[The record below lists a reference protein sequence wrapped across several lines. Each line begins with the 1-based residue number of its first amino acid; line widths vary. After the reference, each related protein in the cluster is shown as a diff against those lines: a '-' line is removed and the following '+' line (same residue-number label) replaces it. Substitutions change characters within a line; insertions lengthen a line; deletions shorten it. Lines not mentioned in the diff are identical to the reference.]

1 MIGRIVTLSV
11 EKRWLVLLLTIA
23 AALLGIGALRQLPID
38 AVPDIT
44 NNQVQINVVAPALS
58 PDQIEK
64 QVAFTVET
72 ALAGIPGL
80 EYTRSLSRNGFAQ
93 ITAVFGEKTDIYFAR
108 AQVAERLRTAEEDL
122 PEGVNPEMGPIAT
135 GLGDI
140 FMWTVEY
147 RELDQVHHRNGEPGL
162 QRDASYI
169 TPEGDHLVSDADKA
183 TYLRTVQDWI
193 VTPQLK
199 STAGLAGVDSL
210 GGYTK
215 EYLVIPDI
223 QRMAAMRL
231 TLQDLTTALQRSNT
245 SAGAGVVNRNGEG
258 LAVRSDGRV
267 RNADE
272 LARTVVA
279 TRESVPI
286 LLNQIATV
294 RTGQALR
301 MGSASENG
309 HEVVVGTA
317 VMRIGENSRTVSTGV
332 AERLTQIG
340 RSLPVDVVVK
350 PVMNRTELVNSTIA
364 TVARNLAEGA
374 VLVIVVL
381 FALLG
386 NFRAA
391 LIAACVIPITML
403 LTSIGMLKAGVSA
416 NLMSLG
422 ALDFGLIVDGA
433 VIIVENALR
442 RLGEAQHGR
451 GDVLTIEQR
460 LGIVAASAREM
471 IRPSVYGQA
480 IIILVYAPLLTFTGV
495 EGKMFEP
502 MALTVIIALVFA
514 FILSLTFIP
523 AAIAIWLSKRVEE
536 KESRVVTFLRQRYE
550 PGLDA
555 AMRRPTLT
563 IGVAIGALA
572 LAGAAF
578 TTLGQEFLP
587 QLDEG
592 NILVQA
598 VRIPGTSVNQ
608 SQAMQFQ
615 VEKALA
621 KAPEVR
627 FAFSRTGTSEIASDP
642 MPPNATDTFVILK
655 PKKEWPDPG
664 LSKEELVERL
674 EKRLSTLPGNAYE
687 ITQPI
692 QMRFNELIAGVRGDI
707 AIKVFGDDFGE
718 MNATA
723 DRIAGILRKTR
734 GAADVRVEQTEGL
747 PMLDIRPNRTAMSRV
762 GVTAGDVQDTVA
774 AAIGGRQAGVIFE
787 GDRRFPVVIR
797 MAESSR
803 SDLTAVA
810 QVPVPTGSGG
820 FVPLS
825 TVADIA
831 VVDGP
836 NQISREN
843 GKRRVVVQ
851 ANVRDRDVA
860 GVVADARSAIDAQ
873 VKLPAGTYLE
883 WGGQFENLASA
894 RDRLSVV
901 VPICFV
907 VIMFLLYGALGS
919 VRDALIVFT
928 GVPLALVGGIL
939 ALVLRGMPF
948 SISAAVGFI
957 ALSGVA
963 VLNGLVMVSSI
974 HDLMRQG
981 MDRAVAAHQGALA
994 RLRPVA
1000 MTALV
1005 ASLGFV
1011 PMALGHGAGAEVQ
1024 KPLATV
1030 VIGGL
1035 ISATLLTLFVLPTLY
1050 ARFGRREL
1058 PVPSGGHIEL
1068 PPLAHDSAR
1077 A

>member
-11 EKRWLVLLLTIA
+11 EKRWLALLLTIA

-93 ITAVFGEKTDIYFAR
+93 ITAVFTEKTDIYFAR

-199 STAGLAGVDSL
+199 STAGLAGIDSL

-403 LTSIGMLKAGVSA
+403 LTSIGMLEAGVSA

-442 RLGEAQHGR
+442 RLGQAQHGR
-451 GDVLTIEQR
+451 DDVLTIEQR

-523 AAIAIWLSKRVEE
+523 AAIAIWLSNRVEE

-598 VRIPGTSVNQ
+598 VRIPGTSVDQ

-860 GVVADARSAIDAQ
+860 GVVADARSGIDAQ
-873 VKLPAGTYLE
+873 VKLPPGTYLE

-1058 PVPSGGHIEL
+1058 PAPSGGHIEL
-1068 PPLAHDSAR
+1068 PPLAHDGVR

>member
-598 VRIPGTSVNQ
+598 VRIPGTSVDQ